1 MTYVQSAAANLKDAS
16 ETIGRHRWLVAVVFI
31 ALMLSALLL
40 IDKIPRSY
48 GASANVLVVNG
59 NSRNDPTLS
68 SPDLPSIATSTVVLE
83 RVRQHLGLTVPLQV
97 MKHQITAKS
106 PPFKSSIM
114 RIEYSDP
121 SAALAATVAN
131 GVADELAH
139 YYNQL
144 STIRYDNDLSA
155 LDGELAKQK
164 TKIES
169 IDARLKASGAVQT
182 SSSNPDD
189 KETGALV
196 DQLNALET
204 QRALANA
211 TLQGDSAAAQAIALD
226 AQTRSDIS
234 RREIL
239 QNDPSYQSLAA
250 GAAKETASLAD
261 VRAQYTE
268 RYPGLPALQAK
279 VDSLNASVAQE
290 ANRALAEPH
299 AFSPA
304 LLAAL
309 ADQRK
314 SEALVAAD
322 RARVSALDDEVTR
335 QRQQLAEPVSLEL
348 LRLERDGAVAEYR
361 TIAARRATSLA
372 DRADALSLGSVVV
385 VDRALASQAQL
396 AIGTRR
402 LIGLI
407 GLLSLILALGSAF
420 LADQLNPRLRRAAQ
434 IESLYGLPVIA
445 TIGKNR

>member
-31 ALMLSALLL
+31 VLMLSALLL
-40 IDKIPRSY
+40 VDKIPRSY

-144 STIRYDNDLSA
+144 STIRYDNDLLA

-164 TKIES
+164 AKIES
-169 IDARLKASGAVQT
+169 IDARLKASGAVQS

-189 KETGALV
+189 KDSGNLV

-204 QRALANA
+204 QRALATA

-226 AQTRSDIS
+226 AQTRADIS

-239 QNDPSYQSLAA
+239 ANDPSYQSLAA

-314 SEALVAAD
+314 SEAIVAAD
-322 RARVSALDDEVTR
+322 RAKVSALNDEVTR
-335 QRQQLAEPVSLEL
+335 QRQQLTEPVSLEL